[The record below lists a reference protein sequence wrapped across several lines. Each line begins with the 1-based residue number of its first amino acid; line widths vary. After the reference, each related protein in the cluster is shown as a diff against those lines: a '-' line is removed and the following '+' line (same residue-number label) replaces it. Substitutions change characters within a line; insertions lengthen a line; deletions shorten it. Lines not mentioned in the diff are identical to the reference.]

1 MFSVLQV
8 SLASKLKHENL
19 VEMLG
24 YCVDGNYRI
33 LAYEFA
39 TMGSLHDV
47 LHGKTLSI
55 QYPFHVTC
63 AHIIF
68 FRMSYSS
75 VMDLHH
81 IPLYNRKKRCSRR
94 AAWTCTWLDA
104 EGQNCYWGC
113 KRYRISAW
121 EGSAFNHPS
130 GHQIKQCTAV
140 WGFQGKNCRLQSFE
154 PSTRY
159 GSSAPF
165 NSCIGNFWISRTWVI
180 V

>member
-47 LHGKTLSI
+47 LHGKMLSI

-75 VMDLHH
+75 VIDLHH
-81 IPLYNRKKRCSRR
+81 IPLYNRKKR
-94 AAWTCTWLDA
+94 
-104 EGQNCYWGC
+104 
-113 KRYRISAW
+113 RI
-121 EGSAFNHPS
+121 
-130 GHQIKQCTAV
+130 
-140 WGFQGKNCRLQSFE
+140 
-154 PSTRY
+154 
-159 GSSAPF
+159 
-165 NSCIGNFWISRTWVI
+165 
-180 V
+180 